1 MIAGD
6 HHGGIYLSSLSAA
19 LRATATTTFHH
30 TVLALEQKLLFD
42 PELPLTSAL
51 VAIRPLGPI
60 LATLANLVT
69 QV

>member
-30 TVLALEQKLLFD
+30 TVLELEQKLLFD